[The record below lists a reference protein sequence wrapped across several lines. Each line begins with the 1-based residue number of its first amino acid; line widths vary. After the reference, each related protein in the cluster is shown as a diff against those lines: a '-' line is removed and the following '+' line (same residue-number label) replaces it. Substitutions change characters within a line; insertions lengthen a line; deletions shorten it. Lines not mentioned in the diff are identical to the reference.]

1 MAKDNR
7 LLGQFKLDG
16 IEMAP
21 RGTPQIEVTFDIDAN
36 GVLNVSAKDK
46 KTGKE
51 NNVVIKSSGGL
62 DKDEIDDLIKQAEA
76 NAQADEQKA
85 KLVEAKNKL
94 DQEIYQVEKL
104 INENKEN
111 FPADAIEEL
120 ESAIRDA
127 RDTQD
132 GENLEEIEAAS
143 AKLMSVAQSFAQ
155 KAQAAE
161 SQAGSAQAAG
171 PTEGASD
178 DGPIDVEVEDVSP
191 DGMVLK
197 IDDEAIPFVDL
208 SSEEE

>member
-51 NNVVIKSSGGL
+51 KNIVIKSSGGL

-76 NAQADEQKA
+76 NAQADELKA

-104 INENKEN
+104 LDDNKDKL
-111 FPADAIEEL
+111 PADDIEEL
-120 ESAIRDA
+120 ESAIREA

-132 GENLEEIEAAS
+132 GEVLEEIEAAS
-143 AKLMSVAQSFAQ
+143 EKLMSVAQGLAQ
-155 KAQAAE
+155 KAQAAQQAQA
-161 SQAGSAQAAG
+161 QAGTAQTHEPNDSG
-171 PTEGASD
+171 SD
-178 DGPIDVEVEDVSP
+178 DGPIDVEVEE
-191 DGMVLK
+191 L
-197 IDDEAIPFVDL
+197 
-208 SSEEE
+208 